1 MTATCSCP
9 PDGCHGGH
17 TINVGPARLT
27 DEQIRSVGQ
36 GVLSHTWLQ
45 PMAAELLALRA
56 YVTDHEGRCDT
67 LCPRCGDEIGT
78 NADLVDVVVKS
89 QARVAELEA
98 AQREPIGFA
107 VGTHLGERTAPLIEE
122 TFPTEEQAHGL
133 ALELIRECGRDVDR
147 TRVYELREVTE

>member
-1 MTATCSCP
+1 MSACISSKGEFGSHNLDAEYVCA
-9 PDGCHGGH
+9 DCGE
-17 TINVGPARLT
+17 V
-27 DEQIRSVGQ
+27 DEASRG
-36 GVLSHTWLQ
+36 
-45 PMAAELLALRA
+45 AELLALR
-56 YVTDHEGRCDT
+56 
-67 LCPRCGDEIGT
+67 
-78 NADLVDVVVKS
+78 
-89 QARVAELEA
+89 ARVAELEA